1 MGIENP
7 NKNDPFSGGHHTI
20 HSFHLVSFFF
30 FFFTIANCFTLSAS
44 EGGDAVMQAAHRTKG
59 TSSTRCAVIW
69 LVQNQ
74 LQGTCKAVTLL
85 LVVLPPD
92 FALPLQ
98 FDYAKSRK
106 CHQSSPSLSFT
117 TLHIFTVVGETNCVE
132 KKKKKKA
139 VLELWGFF
147 FMNYSI
153 QKWYLTGIT

>member
-1 MGIENP
+1 
-7 NKNDPFSGGHHTI
+7 
-20 HSFHLVSFFF
+20 
-30 FFFTIANCFTLSAS
+30 
-44 EGGDAVMQAAHRTKG
+44 MQAAHRTKG

-132 KKKKKKA
+132 KKKKKGSSGIVG
-139 VLELWGFF
+139 VLFHELL
-147 FMNYSI
+147 YS
-153 QKWYLTGIT
+153 KVVSYWYHLKELQIIETLI